1 MVEIADRRNELSGN
15 LSLYQELH
23 FIERIDSL
31 IEDGQL
37 VGGGY
42 KPITIR
48 IIEMSRSHQVADSW
62 VRRPR
67 STGTRPS
74 WPS

>member
-23 FIERIDSL
+23 FIEKIDTM
-31 IEDGQL
+31 IEEGVL

-48 IIEMSRSHQVADSW
+48 IIEMARSPG
-62 VRRPR
+62 PR
-67 STGTRPS
+67 SSARRRR
-74 WPS
+74 